1 MANTPSTS
9 ISSSYQRLGGST
21 PVITQTG
28 DPGGGP
34 GGGGPNLRPKKTL
47 KDKMLEEY
55 EAEKAVAKQREA
67 DNLAAIKANPY
78 LNEKYGEMQAQRS
91 AYVRSAEQNR
101 AGMQK
106 AISAANPFGS
116 AGPALSEGA
125 RRQAGQ
131 RYALDQ
137 ERAANRAAKEEA
149 QYRANYNRQFR

>member
-9 ISSSYQRLGGST
+9 ISSSYQRLGGGT

-28 DPGGGP
+28 GP
-34 GGGGPNLRPKKTL
+34 GGGGPSLAAKKTL
-47 KDKMLEEY
+47 KDKMLEEF
-55 EAEKAVAKQREA
+55 EAEKAVAEERRKEQLKQINA
-67 DNLAAIKANPY
+67 DPY
-78 LNEKYGEMQAQRS
+78 LREKYGEMKAQRS

-101 AGMQK
+101 AGVQR
-106 AISAANPFGS
+106 AITAANPFGS

>member
-21 PVITQTG
+21 PVITQ
-28 DPGGGP
+28 GGV
-34 GGGGPNLRPKKTL
+34 GPNLRPKKTL
-47 KDKMLEEY
+47 KEKALEEFD
-55 EAEKAVAKQREA
+55 AEKAVAEA
-67 DNLAAIKANPY
+67 RRAEQLRQIKADPY
-78 LNEKYGEMQAQRS
+78 LNEKYNEMQAQRS

-101 AGMQK
+101 AGLQR
-106 AISAANPFGS
+106 AIAAANPFGS

>member
-1 MANTPSTS
+1 MATTPSTS

-28 DPGGGP
+28 GP
-34 GGGGPNLRPKKTL
+34 GGGGPRLATKKSL
-47 KDKMLEEY
+47 KDKALEEF
-55 EAEKAVAKQREA
+55 EAEKAVAEAREK
-67 DNLAAIKANPY
+67 NMQETIKKDPF
-78 LNEKYGEMQAQRS
+78 LSEVYGRMQAQRN
-91 AYVRSAEQNR
+91 AYVRSAQENR
-101 AGMQK
+101 EGLRK
-106 AISAANPFGS
+106 AMTAANPFGS
-116 AGPALSEGA
+116 AGPALSESA